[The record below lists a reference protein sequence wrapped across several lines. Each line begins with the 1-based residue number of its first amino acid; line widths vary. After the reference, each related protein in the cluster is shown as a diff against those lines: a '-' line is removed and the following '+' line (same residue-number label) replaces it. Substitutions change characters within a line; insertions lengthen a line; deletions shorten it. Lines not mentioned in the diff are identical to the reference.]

1 MSDYP
6 LFSSLF
12 FICCVGQVHKKHDSS
27 KNNTPR
33 TQRSKITISEK
44 SAAAGTNTTTAIPSF
59 IPQTPGNASVLDSLT
74 GGSDL
79 WKPLNY
85 KI

>member
-1 MSDYP
+1 MSNYVLL
-6 LFSSLF
+6 LFLTF

-33 TQRSKITISEK
+33 TQRSKITVSEK
-44 SAAAGTNTTTAIPSF
+44 SETNTTTTAIPSF
-59 IPQTPGNASVLDSLT
+59 IPQTPAASVLDSLA

-85 KI
+85 KL